1 MSTYP
6 LRGVLYFLGDQHL
19 WRLSVCPVLLTLAV
33 ACGVVI
39 TLFTFTLRPQEEA
52 LYDAG
57 LSPFFAWLLAI
68 VLVIIEVFIVTLIYG
83 LICLEWFKDKIFAHV
98 LSERG
103 YSELVENEE
112 RHSPLLRVLTSCCR
126 VSVMLRLGLLVITL
140 PLNMIPVLGNITY
153 AWLNGTLMAWE
164 AHLYYFEMKAFDF
177 EQQKEIISQR
187 KLQYSAFGMQA
198 MLLEMIPIVGAIF
211 MFTNSAGAALFAASI
226 EKDLQK
232 QERRKNSNWRWSGK
246 KGSDKSQTKDLDTDK
261 VPLVNK
267 LGAYVPPTAALHVVT
282 GNNDLNLL
290 TGKRSDAISTE
301 ALPNLPTQL
310 ATMVVYAFSGI
321 LYFLRHP
328 ALLKEVAFPLVLTLA
343 FSAVAVFVLIS
354 HTLSR
359 QRDWLDNKD
368 VPEACASVLALC
380 IIVTEIFV
388 TTIIYGFVCLDY
400 YQDKIFAFVL
410 RDRGLGAMLG
420 DYEHRSTAARVCTTY
435 FLSRSVLG
443 FISLPLHC
451 LPILGS
457 VVYAWLH
464 GSVLAWEYHLFY
476 FELKGI
482 GYQQQHRW
490 VGRHKLQYL
499 NFGVKYFLGHPALWK
514 QAALPLLLTLAFSF
528 ISVFVLFAWTLRPQ
542 ENWMYEKGLPSVL
555 AWIFAVIAVLVE
567 IFLLSIVY
575 AFVVLEFFKDK
586 IFAFVLRDK
595 ELGFMVDAVEQHS
608 SAVRVCTTY
617 CRVDGL
623 FRIAL
628 LIISLPLNLIP
639 VVGTLLFAWLHGS
652 ILAWEYHLFY
662 FELKGLTFKQQQ
674 RWIRQRKWQYSS
686 FGMQALL
693 LQMIPLVGPLFIFSN
708 TCGAALLAVKMERN
722 GGDKWQDIDDDE
734 APLVHNKGVYGTV

>member
-103 YSELVENEE
+103 YGELVENEE

-140 PLNMIPVLGNITY
+140 PLNMIPVLGNIT
-153 AWLNGTLMAWE
+153 
-164 AHLYYFEMKAFDF
+164 
-177 EQQKEIISQR
+177 
-187 KLQYSAFGMQA
+187 
-198 MLLEMIPIVGAIF
+198 
-211 MFTNSAGAALFAASI
+211 I

-267 LGAYVPPTAALHVVT
+267 LGAYVPPV
-282 GNNDLNLL
+282 
-290 TGKRSDAISTE
+290 
-301 ALPNLPTQL
+301 
-310 ATMVVYAFSGI
+310 
-321 LYFLRHP
+321 
-328 ALLKEVAFPLVLTLA
+328 
-343 FSAVAVFVLIS
+343 VAVFVLIS

-420 DYEHRSTAARVCTTY
+420 DHEHRSTAVRVCTTY

-482 GYQQQHRW
+482 GYEQQHRW
-490 VGRHKLQYL
+490 VGRHKLQYS

-528 ISVFVLFAWTLRPQ
+528 ISVFVLFGWTLRPQ

-652 ILAWEYHLFY
+652 LLAWEYHLFY
-662 FELKGLTFKQQQ
+662 FDLKGLTFKQQQ